1 VKKTTFA
8 VLIGA
13 LILAWPASAHAQAAD
28 ELIHDYQVLLDIQPD
43 GELLVTETIDYDF
56 GLTPHHG
63 IFRDIPDRLV
73 YDDRYDRIFPIHV
86 LSVEGSPG
94 TPSGYKIEHD
104 GGLLR
109 IRIGDPDRTIQGE
122 HVYTITYR
130 VEGALNGFGDHDE
143 LYWNAIGTYWN
154 VPIGSA
160 SVRVTGPSDF
170 SQIACFTGLERSSLP
185 CSGSTMQGATATFGQ
200 SDLDP
205 YEGLTVVVALPKGAV
220 PDPDPILKER
230 WNFARA
236 FSATP
241 ITLTVSGAFLVLLMV
256 GVVRFLWTRGRDR
269 RAIGSPVDVSYG
281 TSSEGEQAVP
291 LFESSVNPVE
301 FAPPEDIRPGQ
312 VGTLVD
318 EVANPLD
325 ATATIVDLAV
335 RGYLRIEEIPKKWLF
350 GKPDWR
356 LVKLKEADG
365 DLLKYERLLFNGLF
379 EDADEE
385 PDDDEPDDGA
395 QPKPG
400 LAQVKLS
407 SLRKQFAP
415 RLGKVQEALYEDA
428 VKRKWFSG
436 RPDKVRE
443 KWTVFGWLTLAAGVG
458 LTALVAAKTHGGL
471 ITLPLTLAGLLLI
484 GGARYMPRRTAK
496 GTGMVRRVFGFR
508 TYIET
513 AEAQEARFQEQEN
526 LFSRYLPYA
535 VVFGCTEKW
544 ARAFSHLSDQPSQQG
559 WYVGPHPFT
568 IGSFSSSID
577 HFAVSTAGTIASTP
591 GGSGGS
597 GFGGGGSSG
606 GGGGGGGGGSW

>member
-1 VKKTTFA
+1 MSLA

-13 LILAWPASAHAQAAD
+13 LILAWPAPANAQAAD
-28 ELIHDYQVLLDIQPD
+28 EVIHDYQVLLDIQPD
-43 GELLVTETIDYDF
+43 GKLLVTETIDYDF
-56 GLTPHHG
+56 GLTQHHG

-86 LSVEGSPG
+86 VSVQGSPG

-109 IRIGDPDRTIQGE
+109 IKIGDPDRTIQGE
-122 HVYTITYR
+122 HVYTITYS
-130 VEGALNGFGDHDE
+130 VEGALNGFADHDE

-154 VPIGSA
+154 VPIESA

-170 SQIACFTGLERSSLP
+170 SQIACFTGPERSSLP
-185 CSGSTMQGATATFGQ
+185 CLGSDLQGATATFGQ
-200 SDLDP
+200 LDLDP

-220 PDPDPILKER
+220 PEPNPILKER
-230 WNFARA
+230 WNIARA

-241 ITLTVSGAFLVLLMV
+241 VTLTLSGALLVLLIV
-256 GVVRFLWTRGRDR
+256 GVGWFLWTRGRDR
-269 RAIGSPVDVSYG
+269 RAIGSPVDVAYG

-291 LFESSVNPVE
+291 LFESSATPVE

-356 LVKLKEADG
+356 LVKVKEADG
-365 DLLKYERLLFNGLF
+365 DLLKYERLLFDGLF
-379 EDADEE
+379 EDAVEE
-385 PDDDEPDDGA
+385 PDDEPDDEA

-407 SLRKQFAP
+407 SLRKRFAP

-443 KWTVFGWLTLAAGVG
+443 KWTVFGWLILAGGVA

-471 ITLPLTLAGLLLI
+471 IPLPLTLAGLLLI

-544 ARAFSHLSDQPSQQG
+544 ARAFSHLSDQPSQQA
-559 WYVGPHPFT
+559 WYVGTHPFT

-597 GFGGGGSSG
+597 GFGGSSG